1 MSHTHANTIS
11 KLAVSMQHSQM
22 KFSCNVKISS
32 VVYCINHHFS
42 SSRGKWSTG
51 LEGHGEAKTGVD
63 VTASGPL
70 FQQRPYPSPGAI
82 LRMNKQVENDST

>member
-1 MSHTHANTIS
+1 MCYSN
-11 KLAVSMQHSQM
+11 L
-22 KFSCNVKISS
+22 FSEYKPSDEELDPM
-32 VVYCINHHFS
+32 
-42 SSRGKWSTG
+42 STG
-51 LEGHGEAKTGVD
+51 LEGRGEAKTGVD

>member
-1 MSHTHANTIS
+1 MYQTTIS
-11 KLAVSMQHSQM
+11 PPPGVSGLQDWRDVEKLRHA
-22 KFSCNVKISS
+22 
-32 VVYCINHHFS
+32 
-42 SSRGKWSTG
+42 
-51 LEGHGEAKTGVD
+51 GVD

>member
-1 MSHTHANTIS
+1 MFCVGHQLSHTHTHAHT
-11 KLAVSMQHSQM
+11 LTDVS
-22 KFSCNVKISS
+22 
-32 VVYCINHHFS
+32 NHHFS

-51 LEGHGEAKTGVD
+51 LEGCGEAKTGVD

-70 FQQRPYPSPGAI
+70 FQQHSYPSPGAI

>member
-1 MSHTHANTIS
+1 MMLKSLQW
-11 KLAVSMQHSQM
+11 KLIYTVS
-22 KFSCNVKISS
+22 
-32 VVYCINHHFS
+32 NHHFS

-51 LEGHGEAKTGVD
+51 LEGRGEAKTGVD